1 MRPLAVRRAFL
12 RGQAG
17 ARRLRPGLAGALLV
31 VLALTACATGTP
43 AASPS
48 DAPGGGVVR
57 PVACTSVARTRGSFA
72 SPEAGT
78 QVTIDQIAQAVGY
91 PVSDAQPDTPSATSF
106 RGYESCQ
113 YGFTTPTLG
122 ASETIYLVVGSN
134 PLDNRTANDEFVET
148 ESSRTP
154 LSSRN
159 CTSNGCAYH
168 FTSLTGIGDV
178 ALKGGS
184 GGSEVIAARRGQVYL
199 EVGPGTLS
207 EVKMENLATLILS
220 QVH

>member
-1 MRPLAVRRAFL
+1 MLPPPALRAVK
-12 RGQAG
+12 RGP
-17 ARRLRPGLAGALLV
+17 ARGGLAGALLAALV
-31 VLALTACATGTP
+31 LTACASGTP
-43 AASPS
+43 AASTS
-48 DAPGGGVVR
+48 EAPGGGVVR

-122 ASETIYLVVGSN
+122 ASETIYLVVGTN
-134 PLDNRTANDEFVET
+134 PLDNKSANDEFVET

-159 CTSNGCAYH
+159 CTGNGCAYH
-168 FTSLTGIGDV
+168 FTSLNGIGDA

-207 EVKMENLATLILS
+207 EVQMENLASLILS